1 MMRPLPY
8 QVAALTVLWGASGAG
23 MPAPAAEAGTGPP
36 GAARDS
42 AIHVLNRLAYGPRPG
57 QIDQIAQ
64 EGVFKWIEGQLA
76 SAHPSDPGLARAE
89 PAYAILHLDQR
100 ELAERYGAAR
110 KAARDRQAGE
120 ADRQGDPKVR
130 PVMMEEVRQLPGQLQ
145 ELAVIRAVAAEF
157 QLREIMADFWLNHFN
172 VNLRKGADRILVPA
186 YVERTIRPNV
196 LGTFED
202 LLIATAQSPA
212 MLFYL
217 DNVQSIAPGA
227 APPGRGRRRFPS
239 DRPAG
244 GQDKRPTGINE
255 NYARELLE
263 LHTLGVDGGYS
274 QQDVVNVA
282 RIFTGWGIRRPERGG
297 GFEFREWA
305 HDYGEKVVLGTRFPE
320 GHGMDE
326 GIRLLK
332 LLANHPSTMHH
343 VSRKLCA
350 RFVSDD
356 PPDGCVDAAV
366 AAWEHSRGDIRQ
378 VLLAIF
384 RSPEFWAPQ
393 AAQSKIKTPLE
404 FMVSALRAVG
414 ASPDST
420 PRVAAAIA
428 RLGEPLFLQASPA
441 GYPETQEEWT
451 NSGALLSRM
460 TVAVALAAG
469 RLPGVQVD
477 LDRLVPAT
485 EDQVRLLDS
494 LDQGVLGGRM
504 SARTRE
510 VLTGEIRDLGDPEA
524 ARQLAVGLVLGS
536 PEFQRQ

>member
-1 MMRPLPY
+1 
-8 QVAALTVLWGASGAG
+8 
-23 MPAPAAEAGTGPP
+23 
-36 GAARDS
+36 
-42 AIHVLNRLAYGPRPG
+42 
-57 QIDQIAQ
+57 
-64 EGVFKWIEGQLA
+64 
-76 SAHPSDPGLARAE
+76 
-89 PAYAILHLDQR
+89 
-100 ELAERYGAAR
+100 
-110 KAARDRQAGE
+110 
-120 ADRQGDPKVR
+120 
-130 PVMMEEVRQLPGQLQ
+130 
-145 ELAVIRAVAAEF
+145 
-157 QLREIMADFWLNHFN
+157 
-172 VNLRKGADRILVPA
+172 
-186 YVERTIRPNV
+186 
-196 LGTFED
+196 
-202 LLIATAQSPA
+202 
-212 MLFYL
+212 
-217 DNVQSIAPGA
+217 
-227 APPGRGRRRFPS
+227 
-239 DRPAG
+239 
-244 GQDKRPTGINE
+244 
-255 NYARELLE
+255 